1 MNRSYIKALTYYL
14 PKQALTNEELS
25 REFSDPNIEK
35 TAGKVGIDVRY
46 IAAEDETAGDMAE
59 QAARNLFQEYNLAP
73 ETIDFLIL
81 CTQSPDYFLPATA
94 CVLQHRLG
102 IPSNAGAIDFN
113 QGCSGYLYGL
123 ALAKGLI
130 AANVAK
136 NILLLTAETYSK
148 HIHPQDKANRI
159 LFGDAASATL
169 ISNEGFAAIGEFSL
183 GTDGAGANNL
193 IVKTGGM
200 KHKNALNDFS
210 IDENGTVISSDH
222 LFLNG
227 AEIFSFTQEKVPLLI
242 KSTLLQNGLEQ
253 EQIDLFVFHQ
263 SNRFMLDFLRKKI
276 KIDEDKF
283 YYCLSRFGNTVSST
297 IPIAL
302 KEAMADK
309 TIKVNNK
316 ILLASYGVGYSWA
329 GVVLNF

>member
-1 MNRSYIKALTYYL
+1 M
-14 PKQALTNEELS
+14 TNADLA
-25 REFSDPNIEK
+25 REFSDPNVEK

-59 QAARNLFQEYNLAP
+59 QAARNLFQEYSITP

-81 CTQSPDYFLPATA
+81 CTESPDYFLPATA

-113 QGCSGYLYGL
+113 QGCSGYPYGL

-130 AANVAK
+130 AGNIAK
-136 NILLLTAETYSK
+136 NILLLTADTYSK
-148 HIHPQDKANRI
+148 YIHPQDKANRI

-169 ISNEGFAAIGEFSL
+169 ISNEGFAEIKEFSL
-183 GTDGAGANNL
+183 GTDGSGENNL
-193 IVKTGGM
+193 IIKTGGLRQ
-200 KHKNALNDFS
+200 KDALNDLS
-210 IDENGTVISSDH
+210 VDENGAIISSDH

-227 AEIFSFTQEKVPLLI
+227 SEIFSFTQEMIPQLVKD
-242 KSTLLQNGLEQ
+242 TLLQNGLEQ

-276 KIDEDKF
+276 KIDEAKF

-302 KEAMADK
+302 KEAITDK

-316 ILLASYGVGYSWA
+316 ILLASYGVGYSWS

>member
-1 MNRSYIKALTYYL
+1 MNRSYIKAISYYL
-14 PKQALTNEELS
+14 PKKALTNEDLAREL
-25 REFSDPNIEK
+25 SDPNIEK
-35 TAGKVGIDVRY
+35 NAGKVGIDVRY

-59 QAARNLFQEYNLAP
+59 QAARNLFQEYSIAP

-81 CTQSPDYFLPATA
+81 CTQSPDYFLPTTA
-94 CVLQHRLG
+94 CLLQHRLG

-123 ALAKGLI
+123 ALSKGLI

-148 HIHPQDKANRI
+148 HLHPQDKTNRI

-169 ISNEGFAAIGEFSL
+169 ISNEGFAAIEEFSL
-183 GTDGAGANNL
+183 GTDGAGENDL
-193 IVKTGGM
+193 IVKTGGLR
-200 KHKNALNDFS
+200 HKKALNDCT

-227 AEIFSFTQEKVPLLI
+227 SDIFSFTQEKVPLLI
-242 KSTLLQNGLEQ
+242 KDTLLQNGLEQ
-253 EQIDLFVFHQ
+253 QQIDLFVFHQ

-302 KEAMADK
+302 KEAMTDN

>member
-1 MNRSYIKALTYYL
+1 MNRSYIKALSYYL
-14 PKQALTNEELS
+14 PKQALTNEDLAREL
-25 REFSDPNIEK
+25 SDPNVEK

-59 QAARNLFQEYNLAP
+59 QAARNLFQEYSIAP

-81 CTQSPDYFLPATA
+81 CTESPDYFLPATA

-102 IPSNAGAIDFN
+102 ISTNAGAIDFN

-130 AANVAK
+130 AASVAK

-169 ISNEGFAAIGEFSL
+169 ISNEGFAAIEAFSL
-183 GTDGAGANNL
+183 GTDGTGENDL
-193 IVKTGGM
+193 IVKTGGLR
-200 KHKNALNDFS
+200 HKNALNDFA
-210 IDENGTVISSDH
+210 IDENGSVISSDH
-222 LFLNG
+222 LYLNG
-227 AEIFSFTQEKVPLLI
+227 SEIFSFTQEKVPLLVKDI
-242 KSTLLQNGLEQ
+242 LLKNELEQ

-276 KIDEDKF
+276 KIDENKF

-302 KEAMADK
+302 KEAMTDN
-309 TIKVNNK
+309 TIKVSNK